1 MKLYFLISIIKL
13 FEIATIYF
21 NNRPIYPPSPTCTRN
36 WTFQSNISNLHK
48 FPNFPRDNLREI
60 ISIRIS
66 TISKYRIKVWK
77 TRDTFLPPKGRR
89 VTNHRKRIEE
99 ESFRADSEF
108 KIQETGRRR
117 WHDDL
122 YTTYELAMVQK
133 MPIQSSSLLRM
144 EKFQVADELSSSLPR
159 SGHCSPSSIFPL
171 LPSFSPIP
179 NHLSCLS

>member
-1 MKLYFLISIIKL
+1 MGLKFARFAWYF
-13 FEIATIYF
+13 
-21 NNRPIYPPSPTCTRN
+21 
-36 WTFQSNISNLHK
+36 
-48 FPNFPRDNLREI
+48 
-60 ISIRIS
+60 S
-66 TISKYRIKVWK
+66 TEGKKSHQ
-77 TRDTFLPPKGRR
+77 
-89 VTNHRKRIEE
+89 HRKRIEE

-171 LPSFSPIP
+171 LSSFSAIPHSQPSFLPFVTVIEQRFERIRLLAICIVSRWCNYIFS
-179 NHLSCLS
+179 NNV